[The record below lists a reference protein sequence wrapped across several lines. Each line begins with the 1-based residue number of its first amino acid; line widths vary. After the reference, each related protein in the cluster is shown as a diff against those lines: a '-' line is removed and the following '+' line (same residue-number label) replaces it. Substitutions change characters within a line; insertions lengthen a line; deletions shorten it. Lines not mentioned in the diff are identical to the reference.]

1 MTAGAAAIDQSALL
15 EWAAGY
21 APDGAVPSAELE
33 PAPDGEPDDE
43 EGPQGP
49 AAGAK
54 GSAARR
60 RAEQRAA
67 RASEARSRRRRL
79 AVKRGLKDGCV
90 VLRILMEIFPSAS
103 VAMAHHLQE
112 RPANRFAVNHNW
124 KCISACFQQLGL
136 PTAALDR
143 AGLSVC
149 RDKATNMILATLY
162 FLQQLKR
169 RPNFTAAFSFR
180 LGDAIETFLQS
191 GECLTSLA
199 RGGAV
204 PSAVHLQESLD
215 FEPQVPA
222 ALTDPQWMWRNG
234 AGNPALRDNAQP
246 EAAPRP
252 KKTGRSNKSKE
263 GPVRGRRK
271 GGPGPGSRGRRLVTR
286 APAADELAE
295 PLPAPASADGEST
308 SDSAPELAGG
318 ERLTGEEQEEL
329 LYLRKLRAVHT
340 KQIKAMTE
348 SNNTLQLMVQ
358 TLEASVAKAAQ
369 REASNTAQEGGGAP
383 AGASAEAG
391 GRHGTAGARQ
401 DPQQRLLQRH
411 VDESLAAAKRSAEKL
426 QESEAA
432 RETLAASQT
441 SLQEQ
446 LVTLSEAHGKLQ
458 QAHADSI
465 NELALTS
472 RELEACKE
480 TSEMLELELREQSAT
495 LDELLRQQPDS
506 AAARCPAA
514 EPPPAEVEDSQP
526 WGSRRADAQDAAS
539 EHAEEEGGRPAAATD
554 GAAAEPERVE
564 ADAHFAEAV
573 AEMRVDAARAVDRAG
588 QTAPA
593 GLAERASSA
602 GSDGSSTAST
612 ERPRKRAVR
621 FKSESVICAEGDDDV
636 VRIALCRPARSLK
649 ILALE
654 EKRGRWLGDQA
665 PWQGVFRGSTRRR
678 TRYSRPRS
686 E

>member
-1 MTAGAAAIDQSALL
+1 MTVTAAAIDQSALL
-15 EWAAGY
+15 DWAAGY
-21 APDGAVPSAELE
+21 APDGAVPPAELE
-33 PAPDGEPDDE
+33 PPDGEPDD

-103 VAMAHHLQE
+103 VAMSHHLQE

-124 KCISACFQQLGL
+124 KCIGACFQQLGL
-136 PTAALDR
+136 PAAALDR

-180 LGDAIETFLQS
+180 LGDTIEAFLQS

-234 AGNPALRDNAQP
+234 AGNPTLRDNARP

-252 KKTGRSNKSKE
+252 KKTGRPNKSKE
-263 GPVRGRRK
+263 APARGRRK
-271 GGPGPGSRGRRLVTR
+271 GGPGPGRKMVTR
-286 APAADELAE
+286 APAAGDVAE
-295 PLPAPASADGEST
+295 PLPAPASADGDTT

-383 AGASAEAG
+383 ARASAEAG
-391 GRHGTAGARQ
+391 GRHGVAGARQ

-446 LVTLSEAHGKLQ
+446 LVTLSEAHGALQ

-465 NELALTS
+465 NELSLTS

-506 AAARCPAA
+506 AAARGLAA
-514 EPPPAEVEDSQP
+514 EPPPAEVEEASQP
-526 WGSRRADAQDAAS
+526 WGSRRADAQDADR
-539 EHAEEEGGRPAAATD
+539 EHAEQAGERTAAATD
-554 GAAAEPERVE
+554 GAAAEPDRVE

-573 AEMRVDAARAVDRAG
+573 AAMREDAARAVDRAG
-588 QTAPA
+588 QNAPA

-621 FKSESVICAEGDDDV
+621 FKSESVICAEGDADV
-636 VRIALCRPARSLK
+636 VRVALCRPARSLK